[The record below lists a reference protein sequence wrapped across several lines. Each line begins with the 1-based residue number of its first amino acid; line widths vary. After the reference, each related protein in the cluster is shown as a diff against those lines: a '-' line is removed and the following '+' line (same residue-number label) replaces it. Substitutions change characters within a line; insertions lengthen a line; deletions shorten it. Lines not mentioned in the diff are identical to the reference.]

1 MRNSRSSAVLATLVG
16 IGLTSAVPAAAQR
29 LSFERSYDVPGE
41 ATLDVRTIRGR
52 IDISAGE
59 TARVIVRGTA
69 TVRVGLDVPLNAYEI
84 AKAVAAN
91 PPVQRD
97 NDTIRLRP
105 PTAEEE
111 QRAVTISYEV
121 TVPKGIRVISA
132 TDSGATSVRGVGGAV
147 SARTQSSA
155 ITLADLGGKTDVTTG
170 SGAISINGVGGDL
183 TVTNESSGI
192 TLRNLGAGLRVRTQ
206 SGAVNATFIGRGN
219 VDVETSS
226 SLIDLSGVNGGLAA
240 HSNSGSIRIAGV
252 PAAPWRV
259 TTGSSRI
266 ELGIDRNTTFTLD
279 AKSDSS
285 DVELEGV
292 VVDGRT
298 AKGVANG
305 KVGAGGPLVQAAS
318 RSGRIRIRSER

>member
-1 MRNSRSSAVLATLVG
+1 MRNSPSRAVLIAG
-16 IGLTSAVPAAAQR
+16 IVLISAIPAAAQR
-29 LSFERSYDVPGE
+29 VSFERSYDVPGG
-41 ATLDVRTIRGR
+41 ATLDVTTIRGR
-52 IDISAGE
+52 IDVSAGE
-59 TARVIVRGTA
+59 SARVIVRGTA
-69 TVRVGLDVPLNAYEI
+69 TVRVGLNVPLNAYEI

-91 PPVQRD
+91 PPIQRD
-97 NDTIRLRP
+97 NETIRLRP

-121 TVPKGIRVISA
+121 TVPKGSRVVSV
-132 TDSGATSVRGVGGAV
+132 TDSGATSIRGVSGPV
-147 SARTQSSA
+147 SARTDSSA
-155 ITLADLGGKTDVTTG
+155 INLGDLGGKADVTTG
-170 SGAISINGVGGDL
+170 SGAITINGVGGDL

-192 TLRNLGAGLRVRTQ
+192 SLRNLGAGLRVRTQ

-219 VDVETSS
+219 VDVETGS
-226 SLIDLSGVNGGLAA
+226 SLIDLAGVNGGLAA
-240 HSNSGSIRIAGV
+240 HSNSGSIRIVGA

-266 ELGIDRNTTFTLD
+266 ELGIDRDTMFTLD

-285 DVELEGV
+285 DVELDGI

-318 RSGRIRIRSER
+318 RSGRIRIRSGR

>member
-1 MRNSRSSAVLATLVG
+1 MRNSPSRAVLIAG
-16 IGLTSAVPAAAQR
+16 IVLISAIPAAAQR
-29 LSFERSYDVPGE
+29 VSFERSYDVPGG
-41 ATLDVRTIRGR
+41 ATLDVTTTRGR
-52 IDISAGE
+52 IDVSAGE
-59 TARVIVRGTA
+59 SARVIVRGTA
-69 TVRVGLDVPLNAYEI
+69 TVRVGLNVPLNAYEI

-91 PPVQRD
+91 PPIQRD
-97 NDTIRLRP
+97 NETIRLRP

-121 TVPKGIRVISA
+121 TVPKGSRVVSV
-132 TDSGATSVRGVGGAV
+132 TDSGATTIRGVSGPV
-147 SARTQSSA
+147 SARTDSSA
-155 ITLADLGGKTDVTTG
+155 IDLGDLGGKVDVTTG
-170 SGAISINGVGGDL
+170 SGAITINGVGGDL
-183 TVTNESSGI
+183 TVMNQSSGI

-219 VDVETSS
+219 VDVETGS
-226 SLIDLSGVNGGLAA
+226 SLIDLAGVNGGLAA
-240 HSNSGSIRIAGV
+240 HSNSGSIRIIGV

-266 ELGIDRNTTFTLD
+266 ELGIDRNTMFTLD

-285 DVELEGV
+285 DVELDGI

-318 RSGRIRIRSER
+318 RSGRIRIRSGR